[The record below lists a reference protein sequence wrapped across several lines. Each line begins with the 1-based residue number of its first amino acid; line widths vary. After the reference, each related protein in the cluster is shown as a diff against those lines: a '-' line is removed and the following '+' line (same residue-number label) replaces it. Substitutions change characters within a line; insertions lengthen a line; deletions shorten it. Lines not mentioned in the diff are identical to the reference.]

1 MEEPMQK
8 PKNQNPAEQKDDA
21 ELSEKELD
29 KVTGGHAHHHK
40 APTTPTQTTTSAW
53 DLKTNKA
60 V

>member
-1 MEEPMQK
+1 MQK

-40 APTTPTQTTTSAW
+40 APTPSTQTTTSTW
-53 DLKTNKA
+53 DIQSNKK

>member
-40 APTTPTQTTTSAW
+40 APTPSTQTTTSTW

-60 V
+60 L

>member
-1 MEEPMQK
+1 MQK
-8 PKNQNPAEQKDDA
+8 PKNPNPAEQKEDA

-40 APTTPTQTTTSAW
+40 APTPSTQTTTPTGGW
-53 DLKTNKA
+53 DLTKNKA